1 MQRDDEVQTDRVNRR
16 VFRCGEICFP
26 VFSPLLSPMLSLCG
40 KHKPNAIVL
49 SRLRYKPLRKMA
61 ERLPLLRRRTVA
73 LLDCVAVLI
82 PCEQ

>member
-1 MQRDDEVQTDRVNRR
+1 MLPCIFPILIAHAVSVWKAQAKRDCPFV
-16 VFRCGEICFP
+16 
-26 VFSPLLSPMLSLCG
+26 
-40 KHKPNAIVL
+40 
-49 SRLRYKPLRKMA
+49 RYKPLRKMA